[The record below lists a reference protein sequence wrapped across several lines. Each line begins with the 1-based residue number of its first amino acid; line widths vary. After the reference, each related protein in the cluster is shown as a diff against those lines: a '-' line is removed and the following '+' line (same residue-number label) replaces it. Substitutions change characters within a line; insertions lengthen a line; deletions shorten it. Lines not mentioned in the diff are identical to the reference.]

1 MSLSSKLKKQQSQ
14 SNILSPDTATRTI
27 RVLEEVKAKMSDP
40 VELHDSQE
48 EESELELPRLELPPL
63 VEDSE
68 KVEENYSNIVFIA
81 DYKLTA
87 DVAKT
92 LDKFLCIR
100 NFDENSFKNRNL
112 EYLKDTNV
120 NYIWANLHE
129 KGCRNWVRKNINHA
143 SVYKFV
149 ATYDVKH
156 QAWVADL
163 SEYVDITVSKKNL
176 RDCSYLTLGE
186 LLDEVRSKAIKIHP
200 PISGCLD
207 KLFFKNRLVQQSK
220 N

>member
-1 MSLSSKLKKQQSQ
+1 MSLSSRLKQQQSQ

-27 RVLEEVKAKMSDP
+27 SVLKEVQAKMADAP
-40 VELHDSQE
+40 VELHDE
-48 EESELELPRLELPPL
+48 EESELELPKLDLPPISH
-63 VEDSE
+63 DAE
-68 KVEENYSNIVFIA
+68 KVEENYEHIVFIA

-87 DVAKT
+87 DVAKV

-129 KGCRNWVRKNINHA
+129 KGCRDWVRKNINHA
-143 SVYKFV
+143 SVFKFV

-156 QAWVADL
+156 QAWVQDL

-186 LLDEVRSKAIKIHP
+186 LLDEVRSKLIKIHP
-200 PISGCLD
+200 PVSGCLD
-207 KLFFKNRLVQQSK
+207 KLFFKNRLVHDKK